1 MPAIVEAAEV
11 LREIHD
17 EGVLNVAHLARRFG
31 VSPEAVRELVN
42 SLQAQGYLEAMV
54 EPGCPNNSGWLCRFC
69 PLRASC
75 QVGTLGI
82 KLYRLT
88 EEGQR
93 IIAGRDGER
102 REKGVWQQNS

>member
-1 MPAIVEAAEV
+1 MLAVVGTAEV

-31 VSPEAVRELVN
+31 VSAEAVREVVN
-42 SLQAQGYLEAMV
+42 SLQGQGYLKAV

-75 QVGTLGI
+75 GAGTLGI
-82 KLYRLT
+82 RIYRLT
-88 EEGQR
+88 ERGQR
-93 IIAGRDGER
+93 IIAG
-102 REKGVWQQNS
+102 